1 MNPKATDEQIEEAVE
16 SGKVQD
22 VFTDRMLERNQAAK
36 HALAYVKVRVPF
48 PFLFGAVLDTQ
59 RFFNFRIGQTSRNYK
74 NRTKFE

>member
-36 HALAYVKVRVPF
+36 HALAYVKVRGEEANCSLRWLASSSHTLPSLSS
-48 PFLFGAVLDTQ
+48 PL
-59 RFFNFRIGQTSRNYK
+59 GQASRNH
-74 NRTKFE
+74 